1 MALNTSTLESATMP
15 AAVSVFG
22 VQPFRIGGTET
33 FAREL
38 SSQLH
43 ERGWRSVLC
52 FASEPTEEVRK
63 FLSAPN
69 VSFEVLQNS
78 SQVSWNSI
86 RTLREIVR
94 RHRAQLL
101 HLHFTG
107 FLGFLPWVARL
118 QSIKRIFFTDHSSR
132 PAGYVPRRAPF
143 WKRFVSRT
151 LNNPI
156 TKVIS
161 VSGYGENCLTTL
173 DLLPRQRHELVYN
186 AVDLSRVKHNPKQG
200 ERFRERFGIPKG
212 RIVVV
217 QVSWM
222 IPEKG
227 VPELLEVAAELISH
241 QPNVHFVLVGEGE
254 HRGRFMKQ
262 AEQLDLDGNITFTGL
277 VEDPFG
283 EGVYDAA
290 DIVCQLSAWEE
301 LFGWMIAEAMAYGKP
316 VVATKVGGIPEL
328 VKHGVSGLLVERGDK
343 ASTLQAFI
351 NLAGNAELR
360 KQMGEAG
367 AAIVR
372 EKFDLKQN
380 VKKLLELYGIG
391 S

>member
-1 MALNTSTLESATMP
+1 MP

-22 VQPFRIGGTET
+22 VKPFRIGGTET

-52 FASEPTEEVRK
+52 FSSEPAEEVRK

-69 VSFEVLQNS
+69 VSFEVLQDPS
-78 SQVSWNSI
+78 EVSWNSI
-86 RTLREIVR
+86 RALGEIVQ
-94 RHRAQLL
+94 RHKAQLL

-107 FLGFLPWVARL
+107 FLGFLPWAARM
-118 QSIKRIFFTDHSSR
+118 QSVRRIFFTDHSSR
-132 PAGYVPRRAPF
+132 PTGYVPRRAPF
-143 WKRFVSRT
+143 WKRLMSRT

-161 VSGYGENCLTTL
+161 VSQYGENCLTTL
-173 DLLPRQRHELVYN
+173 DLLPRTRHELVYN
-186 AVDLSRVKHNPKQG
+186 AVDLSRVKRNPEEG
-200 ERFRERFGIPKG
+200 ARFRERFGIPKD

-241 QPNVHFVLVGEGE
+241 HPNIHFVLVGEGE
-254 HRGRFMKQ
+254 HRQSFTKK
-262 AEQLDLDGNITFTGL
+262 AEQLGLAENVTFTGL
-277 VEDPFG
+277 VEDPFA
-283 EGVYDAA
+283 EGVYEAA

-316 VVATKVGGIPEL
+316 VIATKVGGIPEL
-328 VKHGVSGLLVERGDK
+328 VQDGVSGFLLERGDK
-343 ASTLQAFI
+343 PKTVEAFA
-351 NLAGNAELR
+351 NLACNAELR
-360 KQMGEAG
+360 KRMGEAG
-367 AAIVR
+367 VAIVR
-372 EKFDLKQN
+372 EKFDLKRN
-380 VKKLLELYGIG
+380 VQKLIQLYGIG

>member
-1 MALNTSTLESATMP
+1 MAANNTIIEGSTMP
-15 AAVSVFG
+15 TAVSVFG
-22 VQPFRIGGTET
+22 VKPFRIGGTET

-38 SSQLH
+38 SLQLQQN
-43 ERGWRSVLC
+43 GWRSVLC
-52 FASEPTEEVRK
+52 FLSEPSEEVRK

-69 VSFEVLQNS
+69 VSFEILRDS
-78 SQVSWNSI
+78 TDPSWRSI
-86 RTLREIVR
+86 RALTAIIR

-107 FLGFLPWVARL
+107 FLGFFPWTARL
-118 QSIKRIFFTDHSSR
+118 QSVKRIFFTDHSSR
-132 PAGYVPRRAPF
+132 PAGYLPRRAPF
-143 WKRFVSRT
+143 WKRVVSRT

-161 VSGYGENCLTTL
+161 VSRYGEKCLTAL
-173 DLLPRQRHELVYN
+173 DLLPCHQHELVYN
-186 AVDLSRVKHNPKQG
+186 AVDLSRVTKSQ
-200 ERFRERFGIPKG
+200 ERGAEFREHYGIQQD

-227 VPELLEVAAELISH
+227 IPDLLEVATEIIAKH
-241 QPNVHFVLVGEGE
+241 PNIHFVLVGEGD
-254 HRGRFMKQ
+254 HRQRFMQRADELGLSKH
-262 AEQLDLDGNITFTGL
+262 ITFTGL
-277 VEDPFG
+277 VADPFG
-283 EGVYDAA
+283 AGVYDAA

-316 VVATKVGGIPEL
+316 IVATKVGGIPEL
-328 VKHGVSGLLVERGDK
+328 VEHGVSGFLVARGDK
-343 ASTLQAFI
+343 AATVAAF
-351 NLAGNAELR
+351 AELADDPGLR
-360 KQMGEAG
+360 KKMGDAG

-380 VKKLLELYGIG
+380 VQKLLRLYGVG

>member
-1 MALNTSTLESATMP
+1 MAANTSTIKGANIP

-22 VQPFRIGGTET
+22 VKPFRIGGTET

-38 SSQLH
+38 SVQLH
-43 ERGWRSVLC
+43 AKGWRSILC
-52 FASEPTEEVRK
+52 FTSEPTDEVKR

-69 VSFEVLQNS
+69 VSFEVLQDAS
-78 SQVSWNSI
+78 EVSWHSV
-86 RTLREIVR
+86 RALRAIVR
-94 RHRAQLL
+94 RHKAQLL

-107 FLGFLPWVARL
+107 FLGFYPWAARM
-118 QSIKRIFFTDHSSR
+118 QSVKRIFFTDHSSR
-132 PAGYVPRRAPF
+132 PAGYLPHRAAF
-143 WKRFVSRT
+143 WKRVISRMV
-151 LNNPI
+151 NNPI

-161 VSGYGENCLTTL
+161 VSRYGEHCLTTL

-186 AVDLSRVKHNPKQG
+186 AVDLSRVQENQG
-200 ERFRERFGIPKG
+200 KGAGFRERYGIPKD

-227 VPELLEVAAELISH
+227 VPELLEVAAELVSQH
-241 QPNVHFVLVGEGE
+241 PDVHFVLVGEGE
-254 HRGRFMKQ
+254 HRKSFMKQ
-262 AEQLDLDGNITFTGL
+262 AEQLGLSANVTFTGL

-283 EGVYDAA
+283 DGVYEAA

-316 VVATKVGGIPEL
+316 VVATRVGGIPEL
-328 VKHGVSGLLVERGDK
+328 VIHDESGFLVERGDK
-343 ASTLQAFI
+343 SAAVAAFAK
-351 NLAGNAELR
+351 LARNPELR
-360 KQMGEAG
+360 KRMGDAG
-367 AAIVR
+367 AAIVHK
-372 EKFDLKQN
+372 KFDLKQN
-380 VKKLLELYGIG
+380 VQQLLQLYGVG